1 MAAVNR
7 GKWICPPGSVYE
19 AIDQARLVCFRKELR
34 LSGSSEKRPVRIS
47 ADGRYKLYANGRLVC
62 FGPCKGDDKRRY
74 MDEPDLRPYLKTGRN
89 VLAVEVL
96 LVGGDAW
103 NSNHSLFTTGLNGL
117 YLEGIEPEGWRCHAC
132 DTVRFLAEEEGF
144 SPLHIHE
151 EVTGG
156 PAAAGWKDP
165 DFDDSGW
172 DTVQLCADEDVPAIL
187 RGENLLP
194 RPIPFMEQKPHAF
207 TLPLHTVAAHSE
219 ERFVLDAGEEMT
231 AFLHFSISGGRD
243 AVIELLQSECY
254 VTEEGKSNRLDAV
267 KGHLEGYTDSY
278 TVAGLDRE
286 VYEPFWFRT
295 FRFLQV
301 TIHTADEPLE
311 LKALRYDETG
321 YPLEV
326 KTSVTTSDPT
336 LDPIWDISL
345 RTLKRCM
352 HDTYMDCPF
361 YEQLQYVQ
369 DTRSEIL
376 YTYAVS
382 ADDRLTRQAIDDFA
396 CSQRPDGL
404 LNACYP
410 NKNANVIP
418 GFSLYYILILHD
430 HVMYFGDP
438 TLIRQYLPTVER
450 ILQFFRSHRTQ
461 SGLVDKVGGVNG
473 EAAVWSFI
481 DWATEWMPTSG
492 MPTAGLYGP
501 LTMESLLVLYGLQ
514 KAAELADWIGEKA
527 LAGEWRNQAET
538 LRLAIR
544 QNCMDDSG
552 MLTDGPGRTELSQ
565 QAQVFGVLTGTL
577 TEAEG
582 RRNLLR
588 TAEDRTI
595 TQCTVAM
602 CFYLFRALEI
612 TDLYELSDRYWNI
625 WREMVQNGCTTC
637 VESPGPQARSECHA
651 WGSLALYELPTVIL
665 GVRPAA
671 PGYEKIE
678 VRPVPG
684 VLTSASGT
692 VHTPRGDLNVTWK
705 KAEAGIH
712 LQISGDTDAVRRII
726 PNKGQK

>member
-34 LSGSSEKRPVRIS
+34 LSGSTEKMPVRIS
-47 ADGRYKLYANGRLVC
+47 ADGRYKLYANGKLVC

-74 MDEPDLRPYLKTGRN
+74 ADEPDLRPYLKAGRN
-89 VLAVEVL
+89 LLAVEVL

-117 YLEGIEPEGWRCHAC
+117 YLEGIEPEGWRCHVCGA
-132 DTVRFLAEEEGF
+132 TRFVAEEKGF

-151 EVTGG
+151 EVTGD
-156 PAAAGWKDP
+156 PAAAGWKDA
-165 DFDDSGW
+165 DFDDSAW
-172 DTVQLCADEDVPAIL
+172 DTAQLCADEDVPAIL

-194 RPIPFMEQKPHAF
+194 RPIPFMELKPHGF
-207 TLPLHTVAAHSE
+207 TLPLCTVAAHSE

-231 AFLHFSISGGRD
+231 AFLTLALSGGKG

-254 VTEEGKSNRLDAV
+254 VMPEGKGNRLDRV
-267 KGHLEGYTDSY
+267 NGHLEGYTDSY

-301 TIHTADEPLE
+301 TIRTADEPLE

-321 YPLEV
+321 YPLAV
-326 KTSVTTSDPT
+326 RTSVTTSDPT
-336 LDPIWDISL
+336 LLPIWDISL
-345 RTLKRCM
+345 RTLRRCM

-382 ADDRLTRQAIDDFA
+382 ADDRMARQAIDDFA

-418 GFSLYYILILHD
+418 GFSLYYILMLHD
-430 HVMYFGDP
+430 HMMYFGDKG
-438 TLIRQYLPTVER
+438 LIRQYLPTVER
-450 ILQFFRSHRTQ
+450 ILQFFRSHLTQ

-473 EAAVWSFI
+473 EAVEWSFI
-481 DWATEWMPTSG
+481 DWAADWMPTSG

-501 LTMESLLVLYGLQ
+501 LTMESLLYLYGLQ
-514 KAAELADWIGEKA
+514 KAAELADWIGETA

-544 QNCMDDSG
+544 QNCMDKSG
-552 MLTDGPGRTELSQ
+552 MLTDGPGRAELSQ

-588 TAEDRTI
+588 TVEDRTI

-602 CFYLFRALEI
+602 CFYLFRALEM
-612 TDLYELSDRYWNI
+612 TCLYEYTDRYWNI
-625 WREMVQNGCTTC
+625 WREMVQNGCSTC
-637 VESPGPQARSECHA
+637 VESPGSYARSECHA

-671 PGYEKIE
+671 PGYEKIQ
-678 VRPVPG
+678 VHPVPG
-684 VLTSASGT
+684 MLTSASGT
-692 VHTPRGDLNVTWK
+692 VHTPRGNLNVSWK
-705 KAEAGIH
+705 KSESGID
-712 LQISGDTDAVRRII
+712 LQISGDTDAVCRII
-726 PNKGQK
+726 PNKEQK

>member
-7 GKWICPPGSVYE
+7 GKWICSPGSVCE
-19 AIDQARLVCFRKELR
+19 TIGQTQLVCFRKELR
-34 LSGSSEKRPVRIS
+34 LSGSSEKMPVRIS
-47 ADGRYKLYANGRLVC
+47 ADGRYKLYANGKLVC

-74 MDEPDLRPYLKTGRN
+74 MDEPDLRPYLRPGRN
-89 VLAVEVL
+89 LLAVEVL
-96 LVGGDAW
+96 LVGSDAW
-103 NSNHSLFTTGLNGL
+103 NSNHSLFTAGLNGL
-117 YLEGIEPEGWRCHAC
+117 YLEGIEPEDWRCHVCGA
-132 DTVRFLAEEEGF
+132 TRFVAEEKGF

-151 EVTGG
+151 EVTGD
-156 PAAAGWKDP
+156 PAAAGWKDA

-172 DTVQLCADEDVPAIL
+172 DTAQLCADEDVPAIL

-219 ERFVLDAGEEMT
+219 ESFVLDAGEEMT
-231 AFLHFSISGGRD
+231 AFLHLAVSGGRG
-243 AVIELLQSECY
+243 AKIELLYSECY
-254 VTEEGKSNRLDAV
+254 VMPEGKADRLDPV
-267 KGHLEGYTDSY
+267 NGHLEGYTDSY
-278 TVAGLDRE
+278 TVTGFDRE

-301 TIHTADEPLE
+301 TIRTAGEPLE

-345 RTLKRCM
+345 RTLRRCM

-382 ADDRLTRQAIDDFA
+382 ADDRMARQAIDDFA
-396 CSQRPDGL
+396 CSQRADGL

-418 GFSLYYILILHD
+418 GFSLYYILMLHD
-430 HVMYFGDP
+430 HMMYFGDKG
-438 TLIRQYLPTVER
+438 LIRQYLPTVER
-450 ILQFFRSHRTQ
+450 ILQFFRSHLTQ

-473 EAAVWSFI
+473 EAVEWSFI
-481 DWATEWMPTSG
+481 DWAADWMPTSG

-527 LAGEWRNQAET
+527 LAEAWQEDAEA
-538 LRLAIR
+538 LLKAIR
-544 QNCMDDSG
+544 RECMDESG
-552 MLTDGPGRTELSQ
+552 MLTDGPGRRELSQ
-565 QAQVFGVLTGTL
+565 HAQVFGVLTGTL

-582 RRNLLR
+582 RRNLLH

-602 CFYLFRALEI
+602 CFYLLRALEM
-612 TDLYELSDRYWNI
+612 TGLYKYTDRYWDL
-625 WREMVQNGCTTC
+625 WRGMVQNGCSTC
-637 VESPGPQARSECHA
+637 VESPGSYARSECHA

>member
-7 GKWICPPGSVYE
+7 GKWICPQRIANEEIG
-19 AIDQARLVCFRKELR
+19 QTQLVCFRKELS
-34 LSGSSEKRPVRIS
+34 LSGSTEEMPVRIS
-47 ADGRYKLYANGRLVC
+47 ADNRYKLYVNGALIC

-74 MDEPDLRPYLKTGRN
+74 ADELNLRPFLKTGRN

-151 EVTGG
+151 EATGD

-165 DFDDSGW
+165 GFDDSAW
-172 DTVQLCADEDVPAIL
+172 DMAQICADEGIPMIL

-194 RPIPFMEQKPHAF
+194 RPIPFMEQKPHGF
-207 TLPLHTVAAHSE
+207 TLPLCTVAAHSE

-231 AFLHFSISGGRD
+231 AFLTLALSGGKG

-254 VTEEGKSNRLDAV
+254 VMPEGKGNRLDHAN
-267 KGHLEGYTDSY
+267 GHLEGYTDSY
-278 TVAGLDRE
+278 TVAGFDRE

-301 TIHTADEPLE
+301 TIRTAEEPLE

-321 YPLEV
+321 YPLAV

-336 LDPIWDISL
+336 LTPVWDISL
-345 RTLKRCM
+345 RTLRRCM

-382 ADDRLTRQAIDDFA
+382 ADDRLARQAIDDFA

-430 HVMYFGDP
+430 HMMYFGEKG
-438 TLIRQYLPTVER
+438 LIRQYLPTVER
-450 ILQFFRSHRTQ
+450 ILQFFCSHRTQ

-473 EAAVWSFI
+473 EAAEWSFI
-481 DWATEWMPTSG
+481 DWAAEWMPTTG

-501 LTMESLLVLYGLQ
+501 LTMESLLYLYGLQ
-514 KAAELADWIGEKA
+514 KAAELADWIGETA
-527 LAGEWRNQAET
+527 LAGDWRGQAEA
-538 LRLAIR
+538 LHLAIR
-544 QNCMDDSG
+544 QNCLDESG

-582 RRNLLR
+582 RQNLLR
-588 TAEDRTI
+588 TVEDRTI

-602 CFYLFRALEI
+602 CFYLFRALEK
-612 TDLYELSDRYWNI
+612 TGLYEYTDRYWDI
-625 WREMVQNGCTTC
+625 WRGMVHNGCTTC
-637 VESPGPQARSECHA
+637 VESPGSYARSECHA
-651 WGSLALYELPTVIL
+651 WGSLALYELPTIIL

-678 VRPVPG
+678 VRPAPG

-692 VHTPRGDLNVTWK
+692 VHTPRGNLNVAWK
-705 KAEAGIH
+705 KSASGID
-712 LQISGDTDAVRRII
+712 LQISGDADAVRRII
-726 PNKGQK
+726 PNKEQK